1 MLSPWRTAMPAPAR
15 HPDLEE
21 SLRLHGAVHTT
32 GGRRLLGQRLAVA
45 DQRTQETRLLDPAGW
60 TRHLTFTPSG
70 LAIQG
75 ARAYAGLKNLDDPHR
90 HDYSNVEQTPQTV
103 RTVGRLYDQLP
114 AHDPRAIGPY
124 QAMRKEVAD
133 QHDFM
138 TNRLGIRTQVVDH
151 DPYSD
156 VHEMMDDINKR
167 NTLKVMGTHVTGG
180 HPFFSDEENNQF
192 RAVHDFFGHAATGRS
207 FDRHGEQAAYLA
219 HSQMFTPTARPALT
233 TETKGQNSS
242 LILNGHFPEQKVA
255 MLPAQHWDERA
266 VDLSQ
271 LPLTR
276 AARREAA
283 GRRRFNQDWEPIG
296 GDYFPLDVINHYTQ
310 RKGTGFGDEKSE
322 YNKQKPLSQQITE
335 RGYEKPVELITDGK
349 SATVFDGHHR
359 IDTARALGHT
369 HVPVHVLWRNSS
381 GYPDGAYDGKH
392 EPWLKKWL
400 TDMRGGRETVG
411 RRTAERADKFE
422 WERSFDGGGGWELIV
437 RNPDGNPVRLV
448 TKLPSGQRT
457 AAGESWATLPHE
469 SKVSAAENIMEN
481 AGFAGKVFHVP
492 TAYLK
497 DAQERGMLDQHGHPD
512 GRRLQ
517 REHSAE
523 AEEFVNG
530 VLQQH
535 GHEGGIRVEPEHW
548 NLREPGS
555 GQALTDGYNYIG
567 LAGNHANTLTLLHET
582 AHILHGT
589 THRDGSREGHGPNF
603 QKTLHGLYHEH
614 LGPEAASIFS
624 DILSP

>member
-1 MLSPWRTAMPAPAR
+1 MLSPWRTAMSAPAR

-283 GRRRFNQDWEPIG
+283 GRRRFNQDWQQVGFDLMPV
-296 GDYFPLDVINHYTQ
+296 DVVSRYMQ
-310 RKGTGFGDEKSE
+310 RKETGFGDEKHE
-322 YNKQKPLSQQITE
+322 LYQMNNQPPLSQQIKDQ
-335 RGYEKPVELITDGK
+335 GYQKAVHLVTDGR
-349 SATVFDGHHR
+349 SGTIYDGHHR
-359 IDTARALGHT
+359 IDIARQLGHT
-369 HVPVHVLWRNSS
+369 HVPVEVSWRTP
-381 GYPDGAYDGKH
+381 YDDGSQMYDTKVD
-392 EPWLKKWL
+392 PWFKGWL

-422 WERSFDGGGGWELIV
+422 WQRSFDGGGGWELIV
-437 RNPDGNPVRLV
+437 RNPDGNPVRV
-448 TKLPSGQRT
+448 KTEPARGQRT
-457 AAGESWATLPHE
+457 SALNHE
-469 SKVSAAENIMEN
+469 DLVSVAEQVMERS
-481 AGFAGKVFHVP
+481 GGGGPLLHH
-492 TAYLK
+492 
-497 DAQERGMLDQHGHPD
+497 DEAQD
-512 GRRLQ
+512 
-517 REHSAE
+517 
-523 AEEFVNG
+523 FVNK
-530 VLQQH
+530 VLGQQ
-535 GHEGGIRVEPEHW
+535 GYQFVAPQAYEPIKPMEGQPVRVDPNHW
-548 NLREPGS
+548 DLREPGS
-555 GQALTDGYNYIG
+555 GQAFTYGYDQIG
-567 LAGNHANTLTLLHET
+567 LAGSHANKLTLLHEV
-582 AHILHGT
+582 AHIMHRSRHG
-589 THRDGSREGHGPNF
+589 DDSHGPDF
-603 QKTLHGLYHEH
+603 QRTLHGLYRDH